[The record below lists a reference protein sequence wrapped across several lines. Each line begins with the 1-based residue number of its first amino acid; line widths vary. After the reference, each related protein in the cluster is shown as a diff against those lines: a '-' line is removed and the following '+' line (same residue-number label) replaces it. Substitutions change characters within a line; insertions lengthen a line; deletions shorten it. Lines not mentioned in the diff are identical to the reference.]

1 MPLNHEA
8 GILQQRVT
16 YLEGVVA
23 RLKTGPMCSR
33 SPEGL
38 IEFAEF
44 LITVG
49 KEEDSHLHE
58 EAGLALKSTANRLKV
73 YME

>member
-1 MPLNHEA
+1 MTSREVL
-8 GILQQRVT
+8 ILQQRVIS
-16 YLEGVVA
+16 LEAAIV

-33 SPEGL
+33 SHEGL

-44 LITVG
+44 LMKIG
-49 KEEDSHLHE
+49 KEEDSHIHE

>member
-1 MPLNHEA
+1 MPSQNLEV
-8 GILQQRVT
+8 LQQRIIS
-16 YLEGVVA
+16 LEA
-23 RLKTGPMCSR
+23 TIIRLKTGPMCSR
-33 SPEGL
+33 SHEGL

-44 LITVG
+44 LMKVG
-49 KEEDSHLHE
+49 REEDSHLHE

>member
-1 MPLNHEA
+1 MTSHEVL
-8 GILQQRVT
+8 ILQQRVIS
-16 YLEGVVA
+16 LEALVV

-33 SPEGL
+33 SYEGL

-44 LITVG
+44 LMKIG
-49 KEEDSHLHE
+49 KEEDSHIHE

>member
-1 MPLNHEA
+1 MPSQNLEV
-8 GILQQRVT
+8 LQQRIIS
-16 YLEGVVA
+16 LEA
-23 RLKTGPMCSR
+23 TIIRLKTGPMCSR
-33 SPEGL
+33 SYEGL

-44 LITVG
+44 LMKIG
-49 KEEDSHLHE
+49 REEDSHLHE

>member
-1 MPLNHEA
+1 MEA
-8 GILQQRVT
+8 AIV
-16 YLEGVVA
+16 

-33 SPEGL
+33 SHEGL

-44 LITVG
+44 LISVG